1 MSSNDRLSHGDLE
14 ELLPWHAAGT
24 LDSHEA
30 AEVERAIAADPEFA
44 RRFALVREE
53 LTETILLNESLGA
66 PSARAMETL
75 FRAIDQDR
83 KVVRRAATSPGLGAR
98 IAEFF
103 SPRALAWTA
112 SAAVVIVML
121 QAGVIARL
129 ALEEQDGSAKVAAT
143 SLAAAPVEPK
153 SFEVA
158 SAPPAVTTRGLQI
171 GSYALVQFAP
181 QASMADVNKFLDG
194 RGAAIVDGPKPGGFY
209 RVRVAQGSLSRQE
222 FGRVLKEMEAAKSI
236 VSSALPVE

>member
-1 MSSNDRLSHGDLE
+1 MNSNDRLSQGDLE
-14 ELLPWHAAGT
+14 DLLPWHAAGT
-24 LDSHEA
+24 LDANEA
-30 AEVERAIAADPEFA
+30 AEVERALAADPELA

-83 KVVRRAATSPGLGAR
+83 KEDRKVVRRAATLPSLGAR

-103 SPRALAWTA
+103 SPRAMAWTA
-112 SAAVVIVML
+112 AAAVVIVML
-121 QAGVIARL
+121 QAGVIARM
-129 ALEEQDGSAKVAAT
+129 ALQEPDGGAKSYETA
-143 SLAAAPVEPK
+143 
-153 SFEVA
+153 SFETA
-158 SAPPAVTTRGLQI
+158 SAPVTRGLNI
-171 GSYALVQFAP
+171 GSYALVRFAP

-194 RGAAIVDGPKPGGFY
+194 RNAAIVDGPKPGGIY

-222 FGRVLKEMEAAKSI
+222 LGRLVKEMESAKAI
-236 VSSALPVE
+236 VSFAAATE

>member
-1 MSSNDRLSHGDLE
+1 MNSNDRLSHGDLE

-30 AEVERAIAADPEFA
+30 AEVERAMAADPELA

-83 KVVRRAATSPGLGAR
+83 KVVRRAATSPSLGAR

-129 ALEEQDGSAKVAAT
+129 ALEGQVIQEPGPIIFTPASVPT
-143 SLAAAPVEPK
+143 APT
-153 SFEVA
+153 
-158 SAPPAVTTRGLQI
+158 VTTRGIQVA
-171 GSYALVQFAP
+171 SYALVQFAP

-194 RGAAIVDGPKPGGFY
+194 RGAAIVDGPKPGGYY
-209 RVRVAQGSLSRQE
+209 RVRVAQGGLSRQE
-222 FGRVLKEMEAAKSI
+222 FGRLVKEMEAAKSI

>member
-1 MSSNDRLSHGDLE
+1 MNANNRLSPGDLE

-24 LDSHEA
+24 LDSQEA
-30 AEVERAIAADPEFA
+30 AEVERAMAADPELA

-83 KVVRRAATSPGLGAR
+83 RVVRRAAAGPSLGAR

-103 SPRALAWTA
+103 SPRMLAWTA

-129 ALEEQDGSAKVAAT
+129 ALEEQDNAKPAAT
-143 SLAAAPVEPK
+143 AMAPS

-158 SAPPAVTTRGLQI
+158 SAPATRGMQI
-171 GSYALVQFAP
+171 GAYALVQFAP
-181 QASMADVNKFLDG
+181 QASMAEVNKFLDA
-194 RGAAIVDGPKPGGFY
+194 RNAAIVDGPKPGGFY
-209 RVRVAQGSLSRQE
+209 RVRVADGSLSPQE
-222 FGRVLKEMEAAKSI
+222 LGRVVRDLASQKSI
-236 VSSALPVE
+236 VSSAVPTN

>member
-1 MSSNDRLSHGDLE
+1 MNSNDKLSRGDLE

-24 LDSHEA
+24 LDAHEA
-30 AEVERAIAADPEFA
+30 AEVDRALAADPELA

-103 SPRALAWTA
+103 SPRTLAWAA

-129 ALEEQDGSAKVAAT
+129 ALQEHDG
-143 SLAAAPVEPK
+143 AAPPAAM
-153 SFEVA
+153 SFETA
-158 SAPPAVTTRGLQI
+158 SAPVTRGLEV
-171 GSYALVQFAP
+171 GSYALVRFAP
-181 QASMADVNKFLDG
+181 QASMADVNKFLDS
-194 RGAAIVDGPKPGGFY
+194 RDATIVDGPKPGGVY
-209 RVRVAQGSLSRQE
+209 RVRVAHGALSQRELSRL
-222 FGRVLKEMEAAKSI
+222 VKEMEAAKTI
-236 VSSALPVE
+236 VSFAAPTE

>member
-1 MSSNDRLSHGDLE
+1 MNSNHKLSSGDLE

-24 LDSHEA
+24 LDAHEA
-30 AEVERAIAADPEFA
+30 AEVERALAADPELA

-83 KVVRRAATSPGLGAR
+83 EVVRRVATSPGLGAR

-112 SAAVVIVML
+112 SAAAVIVML
-121 QAGVIARL
+121 QAGVIARM
-129 ALEEQDGSAKVAAT
+129 ALEDRDGGAASGVASFETASAPVTRGLEIDSFAWCGSRRRPPWTTSTNFSMAAMPRSWT
-143 SLAAAPVEPK
+143 APSRAASIACGWLAAAC
-153 SFEVA
+153 
-158 SAPPAVTTRGLQI
+158 RGRNSP
-171 GSYALVQFAP
+171 GS
-181 QASMADVNKFLDG
+181 
-194 RGAAIVDGPKPGGFY
+194 
-209 RVRVAQGSLSRQE
+209 
-222 FGRVLKEMEAAKSI
+222 
-236 VSSALPVE
+236 

>member
-1 MSSNDRLSHGDLE
+1 MNSNDRLSQGDLE
-14 ELLPWHAAGT
+14 DLLPWHAAGT
-24 LDSHEA
+24 LDANEA
-30 AEVERAIAADPEFA
+30 AEVERALAADPELA

-83 KVVRRAATSPGLGAR
+83 KEDRKVVRRAATLPSLGAR

-103 SPRALAWTA
+103 SPRTLAWAA

-129 ALEEQDGSAKVAAT
+129 ALQEHDG
-143 SLAAAPVEPK
+143 AAPPAAM
-153 SFEVA
+153 SFETA
-158 SAPPAVTTRGLQI
+158 SAPVTRGLEV
-171 GSYALVQFAP
+171 GSYALVRFAP
-181 QASMADVNKFLDG
+181 QASMADVNKFLDS
-194 RGAAIVDGPKPGGFY
+194 RDATIVDGPKPGGVY
-209 RVRVAQGSLSRQE
+209 RVRVAHGALSQRELSRL
-222 FGRVLKEMEAAKSI
+222 VKEMEAAKTI
-236 VSSALPVE
+236 VSFAAPTE

>member
-1 MSSNDRLSHGDLE
+1 MNSNDKLSHGDLE

-30 AEVERAIAADPEFA
+30 AEVERAIAADPELA

-53 LTETILLNESLGA
+53 VTETILLNESLGA

-83 KVVRRAATSPGLGAR
+83 KVVRRAATSPSLGAR

-129 ALEEQDGSAKVAAT
+129 ALEEQDGAKT
-143 SLAAAPVEPK
+143 AAASPAAASIESP
-153 SFEVA
+153 SYQTA
-158 SAPPAVTTRGLQI
+158 SAPTVTTRGLQI

-181 QASMADVNKFLDG
+181 QASMAEVNKFLDG
-194 RGAAIVDGPKPGGFY
+194 RNAAIVDGPKPGGYY

-222 FGRVLKEMEAAKSI
+222 FGRLLKEMETAKSI
-236 VSSALPVE
+236 VSSALPAE

>member
-1 MSSNDRLSHGDLE
+1 MNANNRLSPGDLE

-30 AEVERAIAADPEFA
+30 AEVERAIAADPELA

-83 KVVRRAATSPGLGAR
+83 RVVRKAAAGPTLAAR

-103 SPRALAWTA
+103 SPRTLAWTA
-112 SAAVVIVML
+112 SAAAVIVML

-129 ALEEQDGSAKVAAT
+129 ALEQDGAKST
-143 SLAAAPVEPK
+143 EAPG
-153 SFEVA
+153 SFVIA
-158 SAPPAVTTRGLQI
+158 SAPVTRGLQI

-181 QASMADVNKFLDG
+181 QAAMTEVNKFLDA
-194 RGAAIVDGPKPGGFY
+194 RHAAIVDGPKPGGFY
-209 RVRVAQGSLSRQE
+209 RVQVAEGSLAPQE
-222 FGRVLKEMEAAKSI
+222 LIRVVKELAADKSI
-236 VSSALPVE
+236 VSSAIPTQ

>member
-1 MSSNDRLSHGDLE
+1 MTSNHKLSPGDLE

-24 LDSHEA
+24 LDSQEA
-30 AEVERAIAADPEFA
+30 AEVERALAADPELA

-83 KVVRRAATSPGLGAR
+83 KVVRRAAAPGLGAR

-103 SPRALAWTA
+103 SPRMLAWTA
-112 SAAVVIVML
+112 AAAVVVVML

-129 ALEEQDGSAKVAAT
+129 ALQEHEAAGT
-143 SLAAAPVEPK
+143 EPVGAAAAMMPTFETASVPVPL
-153 SFEVA
+153 
-158 SAPPAVTTRGLQI
+158 TRGLEV
-171 GSYALVQFAP
+171 STYALIAFAP
-181 QASMADVNKFLDG
+181 GAAMADIDKFLTDKG
-194 RGAAIVDGPKPGGFY
+194 WAIVDGPRGAGTY
-209 RVRVAQGSLSRQE
+209 RVRIAQGSLSRQQL
-222 FGRVLKEMEAAKSI
+222 GRVMKDLEGAKSI
-236 VSSALPVE
+236 VSFAGPSD

>member
-1 MSSNDRLSHGDLE
+1 MNSNDRLSQGDLE
-14 ELLPWHAAGT
+14 DLLPWHAAGT
-24 LDSHEA
+24 LDANEA
-30 AEVERAIAADPEFA
+30 AEVERALACDPELA

-83 KVVRRAATSPGLGAR
+83 RVVRRAASSPSLTAR

-103 SPRALAWTA
+103 SPRMLAWTA

-129 ALEEQDGSAKVAAT
+129 ALEEPAQ
-143 SLAAAPVEPK
+143 APGPANYET
-153 SFEVA
+153 A
-158 SAPPAVTTRGLQI
+158 SAPPTPLTRGLQI
-171 GSYALVQFAP
+171 GAYALVQFAP
-181 QASMADVNKFLDG
+181 QASMAEVGKFLDA
-194 RGAAIVDGPKPGGFY
+194 RNAVIVDGPKPGGYY
-209 RVRVAQGSLSRQE
+209 RVRVAEGSLSPRE
-222 FGRVLKEMEAAKSI
+222 LGRVVQELAAEKSV
-236 VSSALPVE
+236 VSSAIPTTP